1 MVLLQATIQIKH
13 LQKKKKKNPT
23 VLFFQKLWCMQFSE
37 AEQN

>member
-13 LQKKKKKNPT
+13 PQKKKTNKPT
-23 VLFFQKLWCMQFSE
+23 VWFFQKLWCMQFLE

>member
-13 LQKKKKKNPT
+13 LQKKKKPT

>member
-13 LQKKKKKNPT
+13 LQKKKKKPT